1 MYVVIFF
8 YCCFFYFFFLFL
20 LVSRVFFGV
29 LDFFFCV
36 NSFLFFLCS
45 CWRGMVVG
53 DWIVVVECCSFLLCN
68 AGDGLA
74 DDKKPLFGMCFA

>member
-8 YCCFFYFFFLFL
+8 YCCFFYFFLISFGFPRFFWCVRFLF
-20 LVSRVFFGV
+20 FV
-29 LDFFFCV
+29 LILFY
-36 NSFLFFLCS
+36 FFLCS
-45 CWRGMVVG
+45 CWRGVVVG
-53 DWIVVVECCSFLLCN
+53 DWIVVVECCSFLLCD